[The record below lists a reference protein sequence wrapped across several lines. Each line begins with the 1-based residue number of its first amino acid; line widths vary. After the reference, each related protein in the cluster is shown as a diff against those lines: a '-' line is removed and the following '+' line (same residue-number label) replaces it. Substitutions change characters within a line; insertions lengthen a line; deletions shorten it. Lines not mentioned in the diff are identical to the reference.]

1 MAAREEKTGKRP
13 AGEEEG
19 APAEQAEE
27 EPKPKTPFTAL
38 MVPDALV
45 RVSIGV
51 IVLGA
56 LTVGVFFLITDVIG
70 PSLGPM
76 LPEKI
81 RGTAS
86 DAEVAPAVEPPGENY
101 MVEEVVINPAGTRGK
116 HFLRLGI
123 ALETHS
129 GPDLLAELETRK
141 AQLRDLLIQK
151 FSTRTIDELGDPTVR
166 EELRLQCVDEI
177 NAMVTS
183 GKISNIYF
191 TDYVLQ

>member
-1 MAAREEKTGKRP
+1 MAAREDQARKRP
-13 AGEEEG
+13 GAEEEAA
-19 APAEQAEE
+19 APEQAEA
-27 EPKPKTPFTAL
+27 PAKPKTPLGAL

-45 RVSIGV
+45 RISIGV

-70 PSLGPM
+70 PLLGPA
-76 LPEKI
+76 LPEKVH
-81 RGTAS
+81 GAAAE
-86 DAEVAPAVEPPGENY
+86 AEVEPAVEPPGENF

-116 HFLRLGI
+116 HFLRLGL

-129 GPDLLAELETRK
+129 GPEFVAELETRN
-141 AQLRDLLIQK
+141 AQLRDLIIQK
-151 FSTRTIDELGDPTVR
+151 FSARTIDELGDPTVR
-166 EELRLQCVDEI
+166 EELRLQCIDEI
-177 NAMVTS
+177 NAAVTA